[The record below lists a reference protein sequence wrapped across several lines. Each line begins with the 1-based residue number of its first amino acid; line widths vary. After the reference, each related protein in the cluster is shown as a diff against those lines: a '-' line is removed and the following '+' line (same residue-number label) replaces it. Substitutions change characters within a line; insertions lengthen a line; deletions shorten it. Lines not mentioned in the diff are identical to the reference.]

1 MQTASG
7 GPIRWARKK
16 EDLGGIFN
24 SLSKPSIQ
32 QRRQEQANRLNRSN
46 SIGNYAY
53 QAGKA
58 FGFKMSED
66 SVNLATINS
75 ASKEALKD
83 TRDYYNSQ
91 EYEQR
96 LKDAG
101 VPLSNR
107 NSLLD
112 KLQNVPIYSLSN
124 KSIPEFKTNG
134 GGNFR
139 AATATKPFKGNVT
152 GKRFGPGVYYNKST
166 MKDGNG
172 ENVYGTF
179 IHEFSHWADPGLFP
193 EAIEYNR
200 SLTEGNLNSKASPY
214 FRSDTEIRAR
224 AMDGIVTYEKNKDK
238 YRDLDD
244 FLDKEK
250 DVKGLREL
258 RNTFKDEKSFR
269 NYMHHFVLNNTPKF
283 DSNNVY
289 YAKFGNKLLKN
300 GSGIHIKKKNRGS
313 FTRWCGGNVTEECI
327 RRGKASSNPKIR
339 KKATFADNARHFK
352 HKDGGV
358 LYIFQEGGKTSWWNK
373 TINFVNNSGLGEVA
387 LNALSTYTQNKQIG
401 ASSDVAKAQVDKNKA
416 SRIQQANL
424 AAEQEARDIQQ
435 NNINPENPNA
445 MSGDIVKNFIKNKL
459 LSQKMAL
466 INQESNQEKAEIDWQ
481 TQQLKNQN
489 TGIGSALM
497 QGLGHVGQYLGNKQ
511 QTNVN
516 NT

>member
-1 MQTASG
+1 MQTAAG

-16 EDLGGIFN
+16 ENLEGIFN

-46 SIGNYAY
+46 SVGNYAY
-53 QAGKA
+53 QVGKA
-58 FGFKMSED
+58 LGFKMSED
-66 SVNLATINS
+66 SANLATINS

-101 VPLSNR
+101 VPLYNR
-107 NSLLD
+107 DSLLD
-112 KLQNVPIYSLSN
+112 KLQNISIYSLSD
-124 KSIPEFKTNG
+124 KSIPEFKTNS

-152 GKRFGPGVYYNKST
+152 GKRFGPGVYYNRST

-269 NYMHHFVLNNTPKF
+269 NYMHHFVLNSTPKF

-289 YAKFGNKLLKN
+289 YAKFGSKLLKS
-300 GSGIHIKKKNRGS
+300 GSGIHIKKENRGKYFKS
-313 FTRWCGGNVTEECI
+313 INKYVNV
-327 RRGKASSNPKIR
+327 
-339 KKATFADNARHFK
+339 
-352 HKDGGV
+352 
-358 LYIFQEGGKTSWWNK
+358 
-373 TINFVNNSGLGEVA
+373 
-387 LNALSTYTQNKQIG
+387 
-401 ASSDVAKAQVDKNKA
+401 
-416 SRIQQANL
+416 
-424 AAEQEARDIQQ
+424 
-435 NNINPENPNA
+435 
-445 MSGDIVKNFIKNKL
+445 
-459 LSQKMAL
+459 
-466 INQESNQEKAEIDWQ
+466 
-481 TQQLKNQN
+481 
-489 TGIGSALM
+489 
-497 QGLGHVGQYLGNKQ
+497 
-511 QTNVN
+511 
-516 NT
+516 